1 MKKIVIFIITCC
13 CLFTGC
19 SQRSVE
25 GDISVNSGNNGELEH
40 ILIEHTCQYAVEN
53 FSMPSFSLAED
64 VTYISSFEKEAW
76 REPLLKFLS
85 SHAEDNDG
93 VALFDL
99 NFDGTPEVGLWHD
112 DGGTALN
119 SNVEFYDL
127 NSAEP
132 CGGIHTG
139 WYGEVVVENKEGIMV
154 HSLAEGGT
162 IYGAW
167 EVYLDENNIPVVF
180 GKYNYGNMFNQTEY
194 HFSEMLFDDESQVWY
209 NDDTYYWFH
218 NYDRIYRKNDDIQAY
233 ITVVIDTGWHFKRDY
248 KTTVLVDEVN
258 AYFNGLAETYRIVKD
273 SQMIIFEWDDVEGSS
288 HTERIENI
296 TNKLLSSKQ
305 QFLKI
310 NNTDS

>member
-1 MKKIVIFIITCC
+1 MKKVVIFIIACC
-13 CLFTGC
+13 CLSTGC
-19 SQRSVE
+19 SRQDE
-25 GDISVNSGNNGELEH
+25 KGDISASSGSNEEFKH
-40 ILIEHTCQYAVEN
+40 ILIEHTCQYAVED
-53 FSMPSFSLAED
+53 FSMPSFSFAEN

-76 REPLLKFLS
+76 RESLLNFLS
-85 SHAEDNDG
+85 SHTDDNDG

-119 SNVEFYDL
+119 SNITFY
-127 NSAEP
+127 NIMNGEA
-132 CGGIHTG
+132 CGGLHTG
-139 WYGEVVVENKEGIMV
+139 WYGDVEVFENSEGIMV
-154 HSLAEGGT
+154 HTLSEGGT

-167 EVYLDENNIPVVF
+167 EVYLDENNTPKVF
-180 GKYNYGNMFNQTEY
+180 GKYNYGNMFNQIEY

-209 NDDTYYWFH
+209 NDTYYWFH

-248 KTTVLVDEVN
+248 KTSVLVDEVN
-258 AYFNGLAETYRIVKD
+258 AYFNELAETYRVVKD
-273 SQMIIFEWDDVEGSS
+273 SQMILFEWDDVNGLSKE
-288 HTERIENI
+288 ERAEYM
-296 TNKLLSSKQ
+296 TDKLLSSKQ

>member
-1 MKKIVIFIITCC
+1 MKKVVIFIISCC
-13 CLFTGC
+13 CLLTGC
-19 SQRSVE
+19 SQQSAE
-25 GDISVNSGNNGELEH
+25 GDISANSGNNEELEH
-40 ILIEHTCQYAVEN
+40 ILIEHTCQYAVED
-53 FSMPSFSLAED
+53 FSMPSFSFAEN
-64 VTYISSFEKEAW
+64 VTYISSFEKEMW
-76 REPLLKFLS
+76 RESLLIFLS
-85 SHAEDNDG
+85 SHTDDNDG

-112 DGGTALN
+112 NGGTALN
-119 SNVEFYDL
+119 SQIIFYDL
-127 NSAEP
+127 FTGEP
-132 CGGIHTG
+132 CGNIHTG
-139 WYGEVVVENKEGIMV
+139 WYGEVVVENIEGIMV
-154 HSLAEGGT
+154 HSLAEGGA

-167 EVYLDENNIPVVF
+167 EVYLGENNTPKVF

-194 HFSEMLFDDESQVWY
+194 HFSEMLFDDGSQVWY

-233 ITVVIDTGWHFKRDY
+233 ITIVIDTGWHFKRNY

-258 AYFNGLAETYRIVKD
+258 AYFNELAEKYRVVKD
-273 SQMIIFEWDDVEGSS
+273 SQMILFEWGDIEGSS
-288 HTERIENI
+288 HTERIESI